1 MHGFRI
7 DNIRLKPVTYEN
19 ENELLFPS
27 DARKNYLNYFGTI
40 YADVTQIMRKED
52 VLSGETTVKEID
64 ETEKNVAIAKIPIML
79 KSKYCTTHIKKDLH
93 GECKYDPGGIVLVN
107 GQEKVIISIE
117 VMVHNK
123 VLVFTKRD
131 NSYKD
136 GKIHIAQINSKK
148 NDWSDNLQILTIR
161 NKKSGVFNVTT
172 SQLSDVP
179 IFILFKALGLESD
192 RDIISNISYDIE
204 DTKMLNL
211 LRPSV
216 VFSLDEFEN
225 PIRTREEAINFLITK
240 LRRNKRISVT
250 DEELAVKQKKVFL
263 QKIFRKDLLPH
274 LGDDIPK
281 KIRFLGLMMNRLLN
295 VMLERESVDDRD
307 ACQNKRVET
316 PGVLVSQLFR
326 QNWKKLLNEIGKNF
340 RKKNLSDEKPINVI
354 SQIKSNIIEQGIKT
368 ALATGMWGMNKTKKG
383 VAQSLQRLSWI
394 QSISYLRRVMTPA
407 PSDASAGIISIRHI
421 NNVSMYFLCPT
432 ETPEG
437 AKIGIVKSL
446 AMMSTISLQN
456 DSQFD
461 IVVRELEKINK
472 HVHPYEVD
480 PLEMK
485 TYSKIYM
492 NGNWIGCTH
501 HIVDI
506 FESLIKS
513 RRSGI
518 IDKMTSISCDFE
530 KKEIKI
536 YSDGGR
542 LIRPLLNVENNKL
555 VLNKKIIGEIDTML
569 KDHDS
574 GKGWKKIL
582 SKYPNL
588 IDYEDIESTG
598 YIMVSPGINKLHDN
612 IEKMNNKIEYKDNS
626 NLNRYGDYRYLNYTH
641 CEFHPW
647 LMLGTVACTIP
658 FSNHNYGTKNIVNFS
673 QVKQSIGIYL
683 TSHLDRMD
691 ISQLLYHPQL
701 PVVTTKGTIYNRNN
715 DLPAGENAIVAIM
728 SYTGYNQED
737 SLIFNQSSIDR
748 GIFRADTLKKY
759 HAQIEKNPS
768 TSQDDIFLKPD
779 RNKVTGMKQG
789 NYDKLN
795 EKGFVPEETEIKN
808 GDIIIG
814 KVSPIQPTGN
824 NNKVY
829 KDNSEIFKS
838 NVTGV
843 IDRVHTGVYNADGYE
858 MYNVRVRMERKPII
872 GDKFCLKE
880 TSYVLTNEGWI
891 QLKDINIRKHQVA
904 TLKEGDKLDYVYP
917 IDKYEFDCVEEELYH
932 LDSQQLKI
940 ICTKNHKLYIQKRNK
955 KKYEFVEAKDTFGK
969 RVRHKKNA
977 TNDKNDIKLITIGDN
992 QYEMDN
998 FLKLLGA
1005 FICDGWVDSGV
1016 KHRRIALSMSKSRKK
1031 EFISETLDNLNIDYN
1046 MRNDRVLIGNSYKN
1060 LVDYFDDLS
1069 VGAANKF
1076 LPSFVWDLSQRQ
1088 SIILMEALLQGD
1100 GSYNK
1105 QGSAGYYTSSY
1116 KLADD
1121 VQKLALH
1128 CGWSGTIKL
1137 YNGREKGSESKMK
1150 DGRIIKANYDALSIR
1165 IVKSKNNPQVNHGH
1179 VHQQNRQVEEYIKYS
1194 GKVSCIEVPETHLFY
1209 YKEDKFSPPCWTGN
1223 SSRHG

>member
-1 MHGFRI
+1 MSKITQEDINKVEELYFKQPKILYQHLFGSMHQLVEEIIPYILSNDINYFYENVDKHEIYMHGFRI

-27 DARKNYLNYFGTI
+27 DARKNYLNYFGTV

-52 VLSGETTVKEID
+52 ILSGETTIKEID

-123 VLVFTKRD
+123 VLIFTKRD

-136 GKIHIAQINSKK
+136 GKIHVAQINSKK

-161 NKKSGVFNVTT
+161 NKKNGVFNFT
-172 SQLSDVP
+172 SSQIADVP

-192 RDIISNISYDIE
+192 RDIISNITYDLD

-211 LRPSV
+211 LRPSI
-216 VFSLDEFEN
+216 VFSVDDFEN
-225 PIRTREEAINFLITK
+225 PIRTREEAIDFLITK

-250 DEELAVKQKKVFL
+250 DEELAVKQKKVYL
-263 QKIFRKDLLPH
+263 QKVFRKNLLPH

-295 VMLERESVDDRD
+295 VMLKRESVDDRD

-340 RKKNLSDEKPINVI
+340 RKKNLSDDKPINVI

-461 IVVRELEKINK
+461 IVIRELNKLNK

-480 PLEMK
+480 TLEMK
-485 TYSKIYM
+485 SYSKIYM
-492 NGNWIGCTH
+492 NGNWIGCTR

-506 FESLIKS
+506 FESLKKS

-530 KKEIKI
+530 KKIIKI

-542 LIRPLLNVENNKL
+542 LIRPLLNVENNEL
-555 VLNKKIIGEIDTML
+555 VLDKKIVGEIDKIL
-569 KDHDS
+569 IDNDS

-582 SKYPNL
+582 SKYPSL

-598 YIMVSPGINKLHDN
+598 YVMVSPGINKLYDN

-626 NLNRYGDYRYLNYTH
+626 NLNRYGDYRYLKYTH

-795 EKGFVPEETEIKN
+795 EKGFIPEETEINN

-843 IDRVHTGVYNADGYE
+843 IDRVHTGVYNSDGYE

-872 GDKFCLKE
+872 GDKF
-880 TSYVLTNEGWI
+880 
-891 QLKDINIRKHQVA
+891 
-904 TLKEGDKLDYVYP
+904 
-917 IDKYEFDCVEEELYH
+917 
-932 LDSQQLKI
+932 
-940 ICTKNHKLYIQKRNK
+940 
-955 KKYEFVEAKDTFGK
+955 
-969 RVRHKKNA
+969 
-977 TNDKNDIKLITIGDN
+977 
-992 QYEMDN
+992 
-998 FLKLLGA
+998 
-1005 FICDGWVDSGV
+1005 
-1016 KHRRIALSMSKSRKK
+1016 
-1031 EFISETLDNLNIDYN
+1031 
-1046 MRNDRVLIGNSYKN
+1046 
-1060 LVDYFDDLS
+1060 
-1069 VGAANKF
+1069 
-1076 LPSFVWDLSQRQ
+1076 
-1088 SIILMEALLQGD
+1088 
-1100 GSYNK
+1100 
-1105 QGSAGYYTSSY
+1105 
-1116 KLADD
+1116 
-1121 VQKLALH
+1121 
-1128 CGWSGTIKL
+1128 
-1137 YNGREKGSESKMK
+1137 
-1150 DGRIIKANYDALSIR
+1150 
-1165 IVKSKNNPQVNHGH
+1165 
-1179 VHQQNRQVEEYIKYS
+1179 
-1194 GKVSCIEVPETHLFY
+1194 
-1209 YKEDKFSPPCWTGN
+1209 
-1223 SSRHG
+1223 SSRHGQKGTLGIALQQKDMPFTESGMIPDLILNPHAIPSRMTISQLIECVASKVGAIEGKFVDGTPFNNYNVREIPDILEKLGYNRFGTETMYCGMTGKKMKAQIFIGPTYYVRLKHMVLDKVHSRSQGPRQALTRQPLEGRARDGGLKIGEMEKDAMVAHGCGQFLKERMMECSDITKVYVCDECGLFATKAIDKDYYVCRSCNNSTRISAVTMPYACKLLYQELMSVNVLPRIRTEQSIYGDNI